1 MIEWFA
7 KNPVAANLLMIG
19 ILMLGFVSLF
29 TGVKLEIFPLSTPDT
44 VSVNVTLRGATPED
58 IELGV
63 AVRVEEAVQDL
74 AGIEEI
80 RSTSREG
87 STNISI
93 EISEGYNPRDLLDEI
108 KNRVDSINTF
118 PAEAERPIVALAQRQ
133 ISVISIAVTS
143 VYGELETRQLAE
155 QVREDLLRLEGIS
168 LATLD
173 SVRNYEIA
181 IEVSQDKLR
190 KFDLTINQVTNSIRN
205 SSQDLSAGNIRAAG
219 GDILLR
225 SKGQAYRH
233 GDFADIVVKTNRD
246 GSIIRVSDVAD
257 INDGFEEESLLARF
271 NGNLAALIDVQRT
284 EEEDSID
291 ISNLVKTYVAQRQ
304 ANMPVGTTIEYW
316 DDDAERLVSRLGT
329 LKWSAIQGG
338 LLVMILLALFLRPA
352 VAGWVVLGIPVTFM
366 GALAVIDQLGI
377 SINLMS
383 LFGFITVLGIVVDD
397 AIVTSES
404 VYSRLRDGEDGITAA
419 INGTKS
425 VAVPVTFGILTTVAA
440 FVPIIYL
447 EGRWE
452 RIFAP
457 IPAVVIPVLLFS
469 LVESKLILPAHLSHI
484 KLRDPDKIGRFGR
497 WQMNFAHGFENMIV
511 KYYKPAL
518 EKAIAYR
525 HTVSTGFICL
535 LVVIV
540 VTIMTGWS
548 KFVFIPSTEQEGGSI
563 NLVMPAGTAFE
574 VTDSYMQKFMEVG
587 EELKKVYLNGE
598 GGEPIITNILAKTGQ
613 VGRGGGGLS
622 SNVASLTFE
631 GMPIS
636 DRVVDISS
644 LKILSEWRDRVGDI
658 PGAESLTFRSRFFDS
673 GDPINVEL
681 RGQSFEELRSVS
693 DKLKVRLAE
702 FESVF
707 DIGDS
712 LENGKEEIRIE
723 LKPQAHL
730 IGLTRGDILAQVGN
744 AFNGLQAQRI
754 QRGRDDVRV
763 LVRFPKSER
772 SSTDTLQSMLISTPN
787 GEQVPLSSVAQLY
800 PDRGP
805 TSINRINQYRTV
817 SVTADVNKETA
828 NMTIINSQIEEF
840 LEQTLLL
847 YPSVRAELT
856 GEADEQRQAFSSL
869 WVSGSVLLFV
879 IYVLLA
885 LPLKSYTMPL
895 IVMSVI
901 PFSLI
906 GGVFGHWL
914 LGIPIS
920 LLSILGLLALV
931 GVVINDSLV
940 LVDYINQLR
949 AQGVKLLEAVR
960 IAGVRRF
967 RPVML
972 TSLTTFFGLM
982 PLTFIGAADSSA
994 AFLQPMAVSLSFGI
1008 VFATIITLF
1017 FVPINMLIADD
1028 VKNLFRGDR
1037 NNESNIDD
1045 GLSPNTKTDQ
1055 AVT

>member
-7 KNPVAANLLMIG
+7 RNPVAANLLMVG
-19 ILMLGFVSLF
+19 ILTAGLISMFS
-29 TGVKLEIFPLSTPDT
+29 GVKLEIFPTSTPDT
-44 VSVNVTLRGATPED
+44 VNVNVSLRGATPED

-63 AVRVEEAVQDL
+63 AVRIEEAVQDL
-74 AGIEEI
+74 PGITEI

-93 EISEGYNPRDLLDEI
+93 EISEDYNPRDLLDEI

-118 PAEAERPIVALAQRQ
+118 PAEAERPVVALAQRR
-133 ISVISIAVTS
+133 ISVISVAVTS
-143 VYGELETRQLAE
+143 EYGELETRQLAE
-155 QVREDLLRLEGIS
+155 QVKEDLLRIDGIS

-190 KFDLTINQVTNSIRN
+190 EFDLTINQVTNAIRN
-205 SSQDLSAGNIRAAG
+205 SSQDLSAGNIRSAG

-225 SKGQAYRH
+225 SKGQAYRY

-246 GSIIRVSDVAD
+246 GSIIRVSDVAQVL
-257 INDGFEEESLLARF
+257 DGFEEESLLARF
-271 NGNLAALIDVQRT
+271 NGNLAAMIDIQRT
-284 EEEDSID
+284 EEEDSIE
-291 ISNLVKTYVAQRQ
+291 ISNLVKDYVAERQ
-304 ANMPVGTTIEYW
+304 NNMPIGTTIEYW
-316 DDDAERLVSRLGT
+316 DDDAERLVSRLNT

-352 VAGWVVLGIPVTFM
+352 VAGWVVLGIPVTFL
-366 GALAVIDQLGI
+366 GALAVIDFLGI

-404 VYSRLRDGEDGITAA
+404 VYSRLREGEDGIDAA
-419 INGTKS
+419 INGTKA

-440 FVPIIYL
+440 FVPIMQL

-469 LVESKLILPAHLSHI
+469 LIESKLILPAHLRHI

-497 WQMNFAHGFENMIV
+497 WQMKFSQGFENMIV

-518 EKAIAYR
+518 DKAIEFR
-525 HTVSTGFICL
+525 HTVSVGFVCL

-548 KFVFIPSTEQEGGSI
+548 RFVFIPSTEQDGGSI
-563 NLVMPAGTAFE
+563 NLVMPTGTAFE

-587 EELKKVYLNGE
+587 EELKKEYLNGE

-613 VGRGGGGLS
+613 AGRGGGGLS

-644 LKILSEWRDRVGDI
+644 LEILREWRNRVGDI
-658 PGAESLTFRSRFFDS
+658 PGAESLTFRSRFFDG
-673 GDPINVEL
+673 GDPINIEL
-681 RGQSFEELRSVS
+681 RGQSFEELRSVA
-693 DKLKVRLAE
+693 DKLKSRLAE
-702 FESVF
+702 FDGVF
-707 DIGDS
+707 DIADS
-712 LENGKEEIRIE
+712 LANGKEEIRIE

-730 IGLTRGDILAQVGN
+730 MGLTRSDILAQVGS
-744 AFNGLQAQRI
+744 AFNGSQAQRI

-763 LVRFPKSER
+763 LVRLPKSER
-772 SSTDTLQSMLISTPN
+772 SSTDTLQEMLINTPG
-787 GEQVPLSSVAQLY
+787 GEQIPLSSVAELY

-817 SVTADVNKETA
+817 TVNADVNKEST
-828 NMTIINSQIEEF
+828 NMTVINAQIEEF
-840 LEQTLLL
+840 LEQTLLQ

-869 WVSGSVLLFV
+869 WVSGAVLLFV

-885 LPLKSYTMPL
+885 LPLKSYTIPL

-906 GGVFGHWL
+906 GGVFGHWI
-914 LGIPIS
+914 LGLPIS
-920 LLSILGLLALV
+920 LMSILGLLALV

-949 AQGVKLLEAVR
+949 IKGVKLIDAVR
-960 IAGVRRF
+960 AAGVRRF

-1017 FVPINMLIADD
+1017 FVPINMLIAQDIKRIFTGN
-1028 VKNLFRGDR
+1028 KNDNTSDLPP
-1037 NNESNIDD
+1037 ESQVDPT
-1045 GLSPNTKTDQ
+1045 LT
-1055 AVT
+1055 